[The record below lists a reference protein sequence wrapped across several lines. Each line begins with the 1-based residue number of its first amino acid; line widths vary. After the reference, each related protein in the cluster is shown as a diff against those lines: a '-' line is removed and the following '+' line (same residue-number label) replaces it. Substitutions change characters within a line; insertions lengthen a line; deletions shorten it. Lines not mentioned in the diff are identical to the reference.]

1 MKRVPHKV
9 EVSEVTFKRLM
20 SEFLETTHSTINYGN
35 KQLKK
40 LIFMRMNET
49 ADDAKDRKKRMAE
62 ITNKVD
68 DMVKTLGMST
78 WSLRYCHSHRSNED
92 FPDGRGAPTQKVGE
106 GRQPII
112 WPIFGENCMKGKE
125 IGPRAHAP

>member
-1 MKRVPHKV
+1 
-9 EVSEVTFKRLM
+9 
-20 SEFLETTHSTINYGN
+20 
-35 KQLKK
+35 
-40 LIFMRMNET
+40 MNET

-92 FPDGRGAPTQKVGE
+92 FPRRERGANPKSGGGAPTYYLANFLRKT
-106 GRQPII
+106 
-112 WPIFGENCMKGKE
+112 
-125 IGPRAHAP
+125 A

>member
-1 MKRVPHKV
+1 MNRVPHKV

-20 SEFLETTHSTINYGN
+20 SEFLQRTHSTINEGN

-78 WSLRYCHSHRSNED
+78 LSLRYCHSHRSN
-92 FPDGRGAPTQKVGE
+92 
-106 GRQPII
+106 
-112 WPIFGENCMKGKE
+112 
-125 IGPRAHAP
+125 